1 MSDLRVQD
9 LMATTLHTI
18 DGMATVGEAMAVMK
32 RHGVSSLIVS
42 RRGDDDEV
50 GVVDV
55 VRLATEVVARNR
67 APERVHVYEV
77 MTKPVVTVSPRMQAR
92 YALRLLA
99 ELRLTRTVV
108 ANDDREP
115 VGLVTLRDLVLA
127 DI

>member
-55 VRLATEVVARNR
+55 VGLATEVVARNR

>member
-77 MTKPVVTVSPRMQAR
+77 MTKPVVTVSPRMPAR